1 MELCSQRFLVQG
13 RPVEQRSDNKYWLE
27 KSHQNS
33 FNQDNTNIEM
43 LLEFEVSQLISATL
57 VVAN

>member
-1 MELCSQRFLVQG
+1 MEIFLSLLGVMFTEILVQG

-33 FNQDNTNIEM
+33 FNQDNTNTEM
-43 LLEFEVSQLISATL
+43 LQL
-57 VVAN
+57 